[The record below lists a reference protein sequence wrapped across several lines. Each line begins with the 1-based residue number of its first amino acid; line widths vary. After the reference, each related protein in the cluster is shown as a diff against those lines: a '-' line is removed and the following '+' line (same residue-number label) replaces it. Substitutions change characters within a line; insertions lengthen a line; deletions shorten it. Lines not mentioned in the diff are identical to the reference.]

1 MKKCFLLLF
10 LLLFLYFGASVS
22 GQTVPLNPDV
32 VYGKLNNGLT
42 YYVQKNSLPKERAM
56 LYLVVNAGAINE
68 NENQNGLAHFCEHM
82 AFNGTKNFPG
92 KGLLNYLQ
100 SIGVSFGG
108 GLNAFTSSTFTA
120 YTLNNVPTTRK
131 GYIDSSLLILRE
143 WASNVSYTTDEIN
156 KERGVIHEE
165 WRTYGGASSRMG
177 KITNKVLFEG
187 SKYSNHNVIGD
198 IEVIDNSDPEL
209 LRSFYKDWYRPD
221 LQAVIVVGDIDK
233 DEIRIKIEKLFG
245 DIPKRETKPPDI
257 KTIVNDNK
265 DLKVT
270 FATDKEAQGLRI
282 TFYVKHPGTDNKDL
296 SYLNERMI
304 FSLYNL
310 MYSDRITELL
320 QKENP
325 PMISAF
331 AGYMSF
337 TKYQDSFTT
346 SITALNN
353 DPVKSFSAA
362 ITENE
367 RIKRFGFT
375 ATELERAKIRI
386 LVSTERAYNERD
398 KQISGNIVSE
408 YLSNFTGGYPSPG
421 ISYRYGL
428 TKSFLPS
435 VTLEQVNVLAKQW
448 MTDKNQVIV
457 VTGPEKEGVI
467 IPAETELKNA
477 MSGVLTS
484 GIEPYIDKVISRD
497 LITTELKGSPIIK
510 EENIKEFDGTKL
522 TLANGA
528 TVWIKYT
535 DNKQDEITMSAFS
548 NGGMSLVPVEDLPSA
563 GLVSSVKNSCG
574 LGTFS
579 AQDLK
584 KFLTGKNAGVSSL
597 FMELEEIINGTS
609 TKKDFETMM
618 QLTWLNFTP
627 VRKDDALLK
636 SLLQRSLAMLEN
648 RKADPNSTFSDT
660 LSMLMT
666 NYSKRTIL
674 PTPEYFNKMDLEK
687 AYAIANDRFQDAS
700 DFNFIFVGNIDLPT
714 MKPLIEKY
722 IGSIPDL
729 PRKEAWVDNKL
740 IPHKGHVVRK
750 LTVPMKD
757 PKATVLVHFYG
768 ELPCTPENVEYLNA
782 IRYILNMRYVESIR
796 EKEGGTYGVGVS
808 ASLSSRPVNN
818 YKVTMNFTCAPDR
831 AEYLEGLLLAELTK
845 LKEDGVT
852 ADEVDKTRLNFLK
865 QDEERMKNNSYIMD
879 RVKNYVNNGIYT
891 PLAENSTN
899 IYNTLDGKKIQELA
913 RKVFRDDYVDLVM
926 MPK

>member
-1 MKKCFLLLF
+1 M
-10 LLLFLYFGASVS
+10 
-22 GQTVPLNPDV
+22 
-32 VYGKLNNGLT
+32 
-42 YYVQKNSLPKERAM
+42 
-56 LYLVVNAGAINE
+56 
-68 NENQNGLAHFCEHM
+68 
-82 AFNGTKNFPG
+82 
-92 KGLLNYLQ
+92 
-100 SIGVSFGG
+100 
-108 GLNAFTSSTFTA
+108 
-120 YTLNNVPTTRK
+120 
-131 GYIDSSLLILRE
+131 
-143 WASNVSYTTDEIN
+143 
-156 KERGVIHEE
+156 
-165 WRTYGGASSRMG
+165 
-177 KITNKVLFEG
+177 
-187 SKYSNHNVIGD
+187 
-198 IEVIDNSDPEL
+198 
-209 LRSFYKDWYRPD
+209 
-221 LQAVIVVGDIDK
+221 QAVIVVGDIDK

-282 TFYVKHPGTDNKDL
+282 TFYVKHPGTENKDL

-337 TKYQDSFTT
+337 TKYQDSYTT

-408 YLSNFTGGYPSPG
+408 YLSNFTGDYPSPG

-477 MSGVLTS
+477 MSEVFTS

-548 NGGMSLVPVEDLPSA
+548 NGGISLVPVEDLPSA

-579 AQDLK
+579 SQDLK
-584 KFLTGKNAGVSSL
+584 KLLTGKNAGVSSL
-597 FMELEEIINGTS
+597 FMELEEIINGNS

-636 SLLQRSLAMLEN
+636 SMLQRSLAMLEN

-674 PTPEYFNKMDLEK
+674 LTPEYLNKMDLEK

-729 PRKEAWVDNKL
+729 PRKEVWVDNKL

-757 PKATVLVHFYG
+757 PKATVFVHFYG

-818 YKVTMNFTCAPDR
+818 YRVTMNFTCAPDR
-831 AEYLEGLLLAELTK
+831 AEYLEGLMLAELTK

-899 IYNTLDGKKIQELA
+899 IYNTLDGKKIQKLA
-913 RKVFRDDYVDLVM
+913 RKVFRDDYVDVVM
-926 MPK
+926 MPISSK